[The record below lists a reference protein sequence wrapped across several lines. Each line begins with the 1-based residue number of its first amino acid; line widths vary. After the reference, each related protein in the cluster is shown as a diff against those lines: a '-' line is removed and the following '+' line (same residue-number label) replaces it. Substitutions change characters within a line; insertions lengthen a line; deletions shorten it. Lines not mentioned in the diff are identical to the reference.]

1 MIYDLWFGPWSKFG
15 PKNWNSSI
23 TANDVGLHINRKLV
37 LQTVF
42 WLQLRE
48 NWCSASLTKINWE
61 NPIDIYLRL
70 LSSNPHTNATWRN
83 RKDCTAVTAQI
94 VQKEKCY
101 CHLLKNWCPINKF
114 VENAKISCESHIYQ
128 GWPIFVKGVSYLYH
142 RGLWPYV
149 GCPIFDHLPFIEVN
163 IAEIKRICENFTN
176 RYWWFK
182 I

>member
-128 GWPIFVKGVSYLYH
+128 GVAH
-142 RGLWPYV
+142 
-149 GCPIFDHLPFIEVN
+149 
-163 IAEIKRICENFTN
+163 ICEGCLIFISQGLMAVRRLSHIRSFTLHWSEYCRN
-176 RYWWFK
+176 
-182 I
+182 